1 MNDFNNLGGMLT
13 YLVILPYIGIGVAW
27 AFVLVYILGW
37 VRSMRGEKDPLLGGK
52 VIYSMLFT
60 IGLQVLLFGV
70 ATLVPAIIK
79 KDSGDLNGMQYMAES
94 EQSKPLAQPLALIF
108 SGAIIGLYGLGMV
121 YGLSRRRVG
130 DSQVFRQA
138 MGLNTVVNG
147 LICSGALIVWFM
159 ALFKD
164 GFDMEAQIDTI
175 WLMLIYFIGHVFCV
189 LPVIRMIQ
197 AEATTPESAPTP
209 PSSGDSPTAVLM
221 KGVRSEG
228 DESESA
234 SESESN

>member
-1 MNDFNNLGGMLT
+1 MADLNNLGGMLT

-52 VIYSMLFT
+52 VIHSMLFT

-79 KDSGDLNGMQYMAES
+79 TDSGDLNGMQYMEES

-138 MGLNTVVNG
+138 MGLNSVVNG

-197 AEATTPESAPTP
+197 AEATTPEAAPTP
-209 PSSGDSPTAVLM
+209 PSSDDSPTAVLM
-221 KGVRSEG
+221 QGVKP
-228 DESESA
+228 ESNETEPTG
-234 SESESN
+234 ESESN

>member
-1 MNDFNNLGGMLT
+1 M
-13 YLVILPYIGIGVAW
+13 ILPYIGIGVAW

-79 KDSGDLNGMQYMAES
+79 TDSGDLNGMQYMEES

-138 MGLNTVVNG
+138 MGLNAVVNG
-147 LICSGALIVWFM
+147 LI
-159 ALFKD
+159 
-164 GFDMEAQIDTI
+164 
-175 WLMLIYFIGHVFCV
+175 
-189 LPVIRMIQ
+189 
-197 AEATTPESAPTP
+197 
-209 PSSGDSPTAVLM
+209 
-221 KGVRSEG
+221 RSEERRVG
-228 DESESA
+228 KECRSRWSPYH
-234 SESESN
+234 

>member
-1 MNDFNNLGGMLT
+1 MADFNNLGGMLT

-37 VRSMRGEKDPLLGGK
+37 VRGMRGEKDPLLGGK
-52 VIYSMLFT
+52 VVYSMLFT

-79 KDSGDLNGMQYMAES
+79 NDSGDMNGMQYRPES
-94 EQSKPLAQPLALIF
+94 EQQASPLAQPLALIV

-121 YGLSRRRVG
+121 YGLSRRGVG
-130 DSQVFRQA
+130 DSQVFRQS
-138 MGLNTVVNG
+138 MGLNAVVNG
-147 LICSGALIVWFM
+147 LLCCGALVVWFL

-164 GFDMEAQIDTI
+164 GFNMEEQIDVM

-189 LPVIRMIQ
+189 LPVIRMIH
-197 AEATTPESAPTP
+197 AETPAPVPDPAPEPAKEPET
-209 PSSGDSPTAVLM
+209 
-221 KGVRSEG
+221 EG
-228 DESESA
+228 ESA
-234 SESESN
+234 SS